1 MVSGL
6 DYKISDGQL
15 TVVNNNDQDEMG
27 RRVSVVTN
35 PSMCDLA
42 GHTGE
47 TDPRD
52 FLVGARCGGAGTP
65 QRQQEVSSG

>member
-1 MVSGL
+1 
-6 DYKISDGQL
+6 
-15 TVVNNNDQDEMG
+15 MG

-35 PSMCDLA
+35 PSMHDLA

-47 TDPRD
+47 VDPRD
-52 FLVGARCGGAGTP
+52 FLMGARCGGAGTP